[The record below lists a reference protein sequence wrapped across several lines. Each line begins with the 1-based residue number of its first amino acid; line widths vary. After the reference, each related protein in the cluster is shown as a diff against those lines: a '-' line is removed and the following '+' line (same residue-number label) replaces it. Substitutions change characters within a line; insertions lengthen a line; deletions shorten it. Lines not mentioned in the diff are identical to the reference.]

1 MRIDLSREAQA
12 DINAAA
18 DWYIE
23 QGVFSAALDFSDEV
37 DRALRVLGQYPGIGA
52 PGSGVMRMRPL
63 QDFPYTLVY
72 RVMPDHVRVI
82 AVAHHS
88 RRPGYWRGRR

>member
-1 MRIDLSREAQA
+1 MRIDLSREARS
-12 DINAAA
+12 DIDAAT

-23 QGVFSAALDFSDEV
+23 KRAFRAALDFADEI
-37 DRALRVLGQYPGIGA
+37 DRALSILAQYPGMGA
-52 PGSGVMRMRPL
+52 PGRGATRMRPL
-63 QDFPYTLVY
+63 QDFPFTLVY

>member
-12 DINAAA
+12 DIDAATN
-18 DWYIE
+18 WYIE
-23 QGVFSAALDFSDEV
+23 KRAFNAALDFADEI
-37 DRALRVLGQYPGIGA
+37 DRALGILTQYPSMGA
-52 PGSGVMRMRPL
+52 PGNGATRMRPL

-72 RVMPDHVRVI
+72 HLMQDHVRVI

-88 RRPGYWRGRR
+88 RQPGYWRGRL

>member
-12 DINAAA
+12 DIDAAA

-23 QGVFSAALDFSDEV
+23 KRAFSAALDFADEI
-37 DRALRVLGQYPGIGA
+37 DRALRVLAQYPGIGA
-52 PGSGVMRMRPL
+52 PGSGATRMRPL
-63 QDFPYTLVY
+63 QDFTYTLVY
-72 RVMPDHVRVI
+72 RVMQDHVRVI